1 MSDETLFPIEP
12 SHRPPSS
19 ADAAGGSPRLRTAQR
34 DQIELRP
41 CDLESLLPADHPA
54 RSIWAMVERMD
65 LGPLYASIRAREGL
79 PGRSATDPKILV
91 ALWVYATKEGVG
103 QARELERLCE
113 HHDAYRWICGGVSV
127 NYHSLSDFRVAHE
140 EVVSGL
146 LSQVLAV
153 LMHQGIVTLDRVAQ
167 DGLRVR
173 ASAGKSSFRRKP
185 SLEECLTE
193 AEARIEALKRESDAP
208 DGTRSARQRAAAER
222 AAREREE
229 RLERALAEL
238 PKIGALRE
246 SRRKEPRVSTTDA
259 EARVMKMADG
269 GFRPAY
275 NVQLATDVDGRA
287 IVGVIVTNAG
297 TDTQQMAPMLDEIE
311 ARTGQRPRSHLVDGG
326 FINYEAFEAAAAK
339 GVQVVAPVKVFQKRD
354 ADPHVPKV
362 DDSPVIAEWRVRMGT
377 ESGKATYAARGST
390 AETVN
395 ADLRGHRGLTAFN
408 VRGLPKVRS
417 VVMWAALTYNVMRA
431 LSLGVTM

>member
-1 MSDETLFPIEP
+1 MSDDTLFPIEP
-12 SHRPPSS
+12 SHRPTPC
-19 ADAAGGSPRLRTAQR
+19 AVANDGSPRLRTAQR

-54 RSIWAMVERMD
+54 RSIWSTVERMD
-65 LGPLYASIRAREGL
+65 LSRLYASIQARGSQ

-91 ALWVYATKEGVG
+91 ALWIYATKEGVG
-103 QARELERLCE
+103 RARELARLCE
-113 HHDAYRWICGGVSV
+113 QHDAYRWICGGVSV
-127 NYHSLSDFRVAHE
+127 NYHTLSDFRVSHD
-140 EVVSGL
+140 EVVNGL

-153 LMHQGIVTLDRVAQ
+153 LTHQGIVTLDRVAQ

-185 SLEECLTE
+185 SLAECLAE
-193 AEARIEALKRESDAP
+193 AEARIAELKRHADAP
-208 DGTRSARQRAAAER
+208 DGTRSARQRAAEER

-229 RLERALAEL
+229 RLRRALAEL
-238 PKIGALRE
+238 PKVGALRE
-246 SRRKEPRVSTTDA
+246 SRRGEARVSTTDA
-259 EARVMKMADG
+259 EARVMKMGDG

-287 IVGVIVTNAG
+287 IVGVSVTNAG
-297 TDTQQMAPMLDEIE
+297 TDTQQMAPMLEAIE
-311 ARTGQRPRSHLVDGG
+311 QRTGKRPRSYLVDGG
-326 FINYEAFEAAAAK
+326 FINYEAFEDASAK
-339 GVQVVAPVKVFQKRD
+339 GVQVVAPVKVFRKSD
-354 ADPHVPKV
+354 ADPHVPKA

-377 ESGKATYAARGST
+377 DAGKAAYTERAST

-408 VRGLPKVRS
+408 VRGVKKVRA

-431 LSLGVTM
+431 LSLGVWT